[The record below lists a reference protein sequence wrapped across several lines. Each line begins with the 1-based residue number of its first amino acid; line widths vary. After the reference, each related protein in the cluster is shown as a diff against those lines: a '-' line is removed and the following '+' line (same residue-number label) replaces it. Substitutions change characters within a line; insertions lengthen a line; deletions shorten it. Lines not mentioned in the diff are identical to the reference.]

1 MYQSKL
7 DSKLDQ
13 LKKSKVLVAL
23 AVIQMAS
30 MQLLI
35 SAYAS
40 GAFFHA
46 TPTAAPFLWAWS
58 SLTRI
63 VK

>member
-1 MYQSKL
+1 L
-7 DSKLDQ
+7 A
-13 LKKSKVLVAL
+13 LV
-23 AVIQMAS
+23 QMAS
-30 MQLLI
+30 LQLLI

-46 TPTAAPFLWAWS
+46 TPTAAPFLWVWS

>member
-1 MYQSKL
+1 MHSSKI
-7 DSKLDQ
+7 DQ
-13 LKKSKVLVAL
+13 IKSSKVLVTLAL
-23 AVIQMAS
+23 VQMAS
-30 MQLLI
+30 LQLLI

-46 TPTAAPFLWAWS
+46 TPTAAPFLWVWS